1 MKNNKISA
9 FTLVELIVVITIL
22 AVLATVAFI
31 SFQGY
36 TSSSRDS
43 VRLADLKNVEKQLNI
58 HFTQKN
64 TYPDPSSPV
73 SIPTG
78 WTQGELGKSVTNQI
92 WVSQVK
98 DPLTKN
104 YYFYRISQNKR
115 KYQLMWFL
123 ENSDSISFSPLR
135 STFAENDIP
144 YSKGDKLGI
153 VLNSDG
159 KTLPTT
165 IDLSTG
171 TYNVIF
177 SNKTEENLTNISWED
192 NFVELKAADKWVFDE
207 SLVWYWDMETM
218 TADWKLADLSGNN
231 NHGTIHDADNSGL
244 ATPVNGA
251 MVFDGVDDYVDINDS
266 DILDMQD
273 EVTILSK
280 IIFENREDTYNYS
293 IVTKWDR
300 RGSNKNYIL
309 WIKRHFWGELLEFSF
324 GNDQDENPG
333 GTWNWYPVR
342 NLKNLNYSQPYF
354 LWATYDNQ
362 DGKLYING
370 ELEYSENKNQNMFL
384 NDHPL
389 RIWNRVA
396 LEPYDNLEQFK
407 WIIDEIMIF
416 NRVLSQWEIQDIYNQ
431 MQ

>member
-64 TYPDPSSPV
+64 IYPEPSSPV

-78 WTQGELGKSVTNQI
+78 WTQWELWKSVTNQI
-92 WVSQVK
+92 WVSEVR
-98 DPLTKN
+98 DPLTQN

-123 ENSDSISFSPLR
+123 ENSDSITFSPLR

-177 SNKTEENLTNISWED
+177 SNKTEENLTNVSWED

-231 NHGTIHDADNSGL
+231 NHGTIHDANNSGF

-251 MVFDGVDDYVDINDS
+251 MVFDGVDDYINVWKQESLWNPSMKELTIIAKFQSNTLNQQVIVRKSGFWNISWYMLEIWADYWQVRWAVIDNTSVNTNQKNHYHVPVWDSHNSVRVSAMVVDNLDISVYDFWRKVNS
-266 DILDMQD
+266 DFI
-273 EVTILSK
+273 
-280 IIFENREDTYNYS
+280 
-293 IVTKWDR
+293 
-300 RGSNKNYIL
+300 SN
-309 WIKRHFWGELLEFSF
+309 
-324 GNDQDENPG
+324 
-333 GTWNWYPVR
+333 
-342 NLKNLNYSQPYF
+342 
-354 LWATYDNQ
+354 
-362 DGKLYING
+362 
-370 ELEYSENKNQNMFL
+370 EYVF
-384 NDHPL
+384 
-389 RIWNRVA
+389 
-396 LEPYDNLEQFK
+396 DNLESDFWIWALIRRNDTVWQFFEWK
-407 WIIDEIMIF
+407 IDEILVF
-416 NRVLSQWEIQDIYNQ
+416 NRALSSSEVDDISSQ
-431 MQ
+431 LQ